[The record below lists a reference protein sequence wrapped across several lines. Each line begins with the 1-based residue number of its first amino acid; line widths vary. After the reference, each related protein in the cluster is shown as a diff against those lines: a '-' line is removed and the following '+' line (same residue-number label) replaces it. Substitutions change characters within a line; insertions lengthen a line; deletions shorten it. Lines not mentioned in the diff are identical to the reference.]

1 MDARTW
7 RNQTIRYL
15 SMLCRVDDG
24 AATWQIFD
32 DGPDK
37 DFRKARVIHGRLAD
51 VAHELQTANAD
62 GCGVFCTVNETD
74 GKGRKRD
81 NVRAV
86 RALFVD
92 CDTVRPERW
101 HLPPSLIVESAA
113 GPHAYWLVADCALE
127 QFAGLQKRLAA
138 FYQSDPKVC
147 DLPRVMRAPG
157 YWHCKRDPVR
167 VELASGNG
175 EVYRVA
181 DVLRAIPEL
190 PAPALSP
197 YVRSLQRDERD
208 PLLPSER
215 RKLAKWREVDA
226 LQAFQQAG
234 MYGRHIRDDK
244 HAVVCPW
251 IHEHTSRDYTGQSG
265 DTVLWTHGSAGNAVF
280 LCAHAHCDGRYLAHA
295 LREIGAF
302 ES

>member
-1 MDARTW
+1 MKAKEW
-7 RNQTIRYL
+7 REQTLAYVQILTGYCDE
-15 SMLCRVDDG
+15 SV
-24 AATWQIFD
+24 TWQIFD

-37 DFRKARVIHGRLAD
+37 DFRKARVLHGTVAD

-81 NVRAV
+81 NIKKV

-92 CDTVRPERW
+92 CDTERPASW
-101 HLPPSLIVESAA
+101 HVLPSMIVESAA
-113 GPHAYWLVADCALE
+113 GPHAYWCVADCELE

-138 FYQSDPKVC
+138 FYKSDPKVC
-147 DLPRVMRAPG
+147 DLPRVMRVPG
-157 YWHCKRDPVR
+157 FWHCKREPVQ
-167 VELASGNG
+167 VYLEGLLG
-175 EVYRVA
+175 EVFTVDHVMRS
-181 DVLRAIPEL
+181 IPEL
-190 PAPALSP
+190 QAPSLSP
-197 YVRSLQRDERD
+197 YARSLQPVERE
-208 PLLPSER
+208 PMLPSER

-226 LQAFQQAG
+226 LQAFRDAG

-265 DTVLWTHGSAGNAVF
+265 DTVLWTQGTAGPVF
-280 LCAHAHCDGRYLAHA
+280 HCAHAHCDGRYLAHA
-295 LREIGAF
+295 LAEIGAIN
-302 ES
+302 S